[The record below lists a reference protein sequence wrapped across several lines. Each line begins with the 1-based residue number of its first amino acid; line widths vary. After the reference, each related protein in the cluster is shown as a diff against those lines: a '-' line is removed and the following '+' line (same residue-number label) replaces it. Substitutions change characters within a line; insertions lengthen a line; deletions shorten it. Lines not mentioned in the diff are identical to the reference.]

1 MKRVHAQRGVA
12 LLTAVLIVA
21 IVAGLSVYLAWDRT
35 LAFRRTQDLLDL
47 DRARELCLGAEAW
60 AGHTLAATADQ
71 PVIDRGQSW
80 ARPMPVTRIGG
91 GEVGGRIE
99 DLQGRFNLNNLLM
112 GSAVVETS
120 KRRFQ
125 QLLAVTGLDP
135 TVVDAVLDWIDRDN
149 MPRGISG
156 AEDGA
161 YMGMQ
166 PPYRAANRPF
176 VSASSLRLVR
186 GFDAK
191 AFAAI
196 YPSVTALPGNT
207 SININT
213 APAAVLRALGLK
225 ADIVKAMLQRR
236 RKHPFGSPS
245 ALHAWLPAG
254 TDGVDF
260 SRLGVKSRFFLLHA
274 EARVGQVR
282 ESLYSVIQVANAG
295 RVLILMRSWNARP

>member
-1 MKRVHAQRGVA
+1 MKRLQGQRGVA

-21 IVAGLSVYLAWDRT
+21 IFAGLSIYLAWDRT
-35 LAFRRTQDLLDL
+35 LAFRRTQDLLDM

-71 PVIDRGQSW
+71 PEIDLAQSW

-91 GEVGGRIE
+91 GEVGGRIV

-125 QLLAVTGLDP
+125 QLLAVTGIDP
-135 TVVDAVLDWIDRDN
+135 AMVDAVLDWIDRDD
-149 MPRGISG
+149 MPRGTAG
-156 AEDGA
+156 AEDGT
-161 YMGMQ
+161 YMDMQ
-166 PPYRAANRPF
+166 PAYRAANRPF

-196 YPSVTALPGNT
+196 SPSVTALPGNT

-213 APAAVLRALGLK
+213 APAAVLRSLGLK
-225 ADIVKAMLQRR
+225 GDVVKALLQRR
-236 RKHPFGSPS
+236 LKHPFSSPS

-254 TDGVDF
+254 SGSVDF